1 MNEPGHGAQGTSTA
15 EAEDMPRGTGMLRG
29 TRKQGAAAPRGR
41 RRRIRIWM
49 LMPTIA
55 AIAAAGVTA
64 ALLAGSSSGEPS
76 PLAVVTSALARTSAQ
91 NYSFSLNFTT
101 QFAGKQI
108 NSTAVS
114 GAFDPGQGLG
124 AELLTASNAG
134 RRTAEA
140 QIRFIGK
147 YTYIRV
153 SPGSG
158 FQSIG
163 KPWNKAPIP
172 PGLVGEAK
180 ATAGAYGFVSD
191 LPVSPSE
198 LSGALLS
205 AGKLRDAGPS
215 AGQGWAGTKYTFAAD
230 ISGGSLSGTVYVDR
244 QGRVRRLVTITSQ
257 GKFTKNRDLTFDNFG
272 AQKAVSAPPASQ
284 IKYTSNPYWGFYF

>member
-1 MNEPGHGAQGTSTA
+1 MNEPGRDAQGTSLAGA
-15 EAEDMPRGTGMLRG
+15 EGVARGTGTLRG
-29 TRKQGAAAPRGR
+29 ARDQSAAAPHG

-49 LMPTIA
+49 LVTAIA

-76 PLAVVTSALARTSAQ
+76 PLAAVTSALARTSAQ
-91 NYSFSLNFTT
+91 NYSFSLKFTT

-114 GAFDPGQGLG
+114 GAFDPRQGLG
-124 AELLTASNAG
+124 TELLNANNVG
-134 RRTAEA
+134 RRPAEA
-140 QIRFIGK
+140 QIRFIGR
-147 YTYIRV
+147 YTYIWI

-158 FQSIG
+158 YQSIG
-163 KPWNKAPIP
+163 KPWDKAPIP

-180 ATAGAYGFVSD
+180 VTAGGYGFVSD

-205 AGKLRDAGPS
+205 AGKLRDAGPA
-215 AGQGWAGTKYTFAAD
+215 AGQGWTGTKYTFTAD
-230 ISGGSLSGTVYVDR
+230 ISGGSLSGTVYVD
-244 QGRVRRLVTITSQ
+244 QQERVRRLVTITSQ
-257 GKFTKNRDLTFDNFG
+257 GKFAKIRDLTFDNFG
-272 AQKAVSAPPASQ
+272 AQKAVTAPPASQ
-284 IKYTSNPYWGFYF
+284 TKYTSNPYWGFYF